1 MTHTI
6 RLDHRN
12 AVADPATARY
22 VLVGMLVTLA
32 GVFGGVAPA
41 KAQITTGVVSGAVGD
56 DQGAVIPGA
65 TVTLISD
72 TRGTRVADVQTSQS
86 GDFVFP
92 NIPGDTYTVQVALE
106 GFKTLRRAGVVV
118 SPGDRV
124 VVPTLT
130 LSVGTLDETVNVR
143 AEAPTIQAASGER
156 AFTVTTESVE
166 SLPIANRNFAG
177 FAALVPGAIAQ
188 TGTAIAGGV
197 TRLGGGGQNNI
208 MMDGVSTMD
217 TGNNGQ
223 LIQMNV
229 DAIDEVKVLAQGYQA
244 EFGRSSGLQI
254 SAVTKSGTNRFRG
267 SVYDIE
273 RNSDWNANSWV
284 NVANGD
290 PKPVSKQRD
299 WGYTLGGPVGRPG
312 GDNRLFFFYSHEYR
326 PREAG
331 GNINR
336 FRVPTALERRGDF
349 SQTRDNNGALFNL
362 IRDYTTGLP
371 CTAADT
377 RGCFSDGGVLGRI
390 PQHRFYPTGMNILN
404 SLWPLPNVE
413 QVPGLGYNYEVQ
425 VPVTK
430 SRLHQPVGRVD
441 YQVSSRLRFTA
452 KYAGQL
458 QGQDVDPGS
467 LPGYN
472 DLLRWNRNRHAPSVT
487 ANYNLSSAMF
497 LEGTYGY
504 SFNEIANLYVSPLSN
519 RANAG
524 LADLPMLFPQA
535 GLVDADY
542 NAARVFGAANSPFFA
557 DGRVMYPP
565 NFSWGNRIANAPPNL
580 GAQLANINP
589 SHDASFSITRIAG
602 RHTLKAGLYWN
613 HAYKAQQLGT
623 AGATPYQGAL
633 SFANET
639 QNPLDSGFGY
649 ANAALGILSSYA
661 QQSVVVEGA
670 YIYNNVDWY
679 LQDNWKVNS
688 NLTLDYGMRFL
699 YMQPTYDTRLQA
711 STFFLDRWQAAQAP
725 VLYTTGC
732 VAARPCAGT
741 SRQAM
746 DPRTGQLLGPTSG
759 VLIGQIVP
767 NSGDPMNG
775 IVRAGNGISKY
786 NYTWP
791 SVVVAPRFGLAYDL
805 TGAQRMVLR
814 GGVGLF
820 HDRPAGDTMYSQV
833 GNPGFSTS
841 RTVRYA
847 LLQQLSSG
855 LEILGPPQLTSVW
868 PYEADVPS
876 STQWNAGIQM
886 ALPWASTVDVSYV
899 GQHGFNQL
907 REIRG
912 QQQVDI
918 NAVDFGA
925 AFRPENQD
933 PTLASSSTP
942 GATAYSTDLL
952 RPYRGLGQ
960 VGFNFPDFHE
970 TYHSIQAALNRRFRD
985 GVAFGLAYT
994 LGLAWEG
1001 NIGLLQRLEHDAA
1014 GSYAIRPDQAE
1025 YEALNMDMGNR
1036 RHLLKANF
1044 LWDLPN
1050 ISAGAAGLRTLGL
1063 LVNDWQL
1070 SGILTAGSGARYD
1083 IGYAYQNGGS
1093 SVNLT
1098 GSPSYPAMVRITGDP
1113 GSGCSDSRYAQ
1124 FNVDAFAGPQT
1135 GSLGL
1140 ESGRNYM
1147 VGCPDRTLDLSIA
1160 RNIRFGGS
1168 RQIQLRADI
1177 FNALNTVIYNSRVTQ
1192 LQLNSPTDQTVRN
1205 SQYLADG
1212 QLDPNR
1218 LTPRNAGFGA
1228 VNGAQ
1233 AMRSVQVQ
1241 IRFAF

>member
-1 MTHTI
+1 MQD
-6 RLDHRN
+6 RFVRSV
-12 AVADPATARY
+12 VA
-22 VLVGMLVTLA
+22 LLCLLA
-32 GVFGGVAPA
+32 GALSAG
-41 KAQITTGVVSGAVGD
+41 AQITTGVVTGGVKD

-65 TVTLISD
+65 TVSLISE
-72 TRGTRVADVQTSQS
+72 TRGTRMADTQTNHN

-92 NIPGDTYTVQVALE
+92 NVAGDTYTVQVTLE
-106 GFKTLRRAGVVV
+106 GFKTLRRAGVLV

-124 VVPTLT
+124 VVPTMT
-130 LSVGTLDETVNVR
+130 LSVGGLDETVNVR
-143 AEAPTIQAASGER
+143 AEAPMIQAASGER

-177 FAALVPGAIAQ
+177 FATLVPGAIAQ

-197 TRLGGGGQNNI
+197 QRLGGGGQNNI

-223 LIQMNV
+223 LISMNV
-229 DAIDEVKVLAQGYQA
+229 DSIAEVKVLTQGYQA

-254 SAVTKSGTNRFRG
+254 SAVTKSGTNRYRG
-267 SVYDIE
+267 SLYDIE

-284 NVANGD
+284 NTQNGD

-299 WGYTLGGPVGRPG
+299 WGYTLGGPIGRPG
-312 GDNRLFFFYSHEYR
+312 GANRLFFFYSHEYR

-336 FRVPTALERRGDF
+336 FRVPTALERQGDF
-349 SQTRDNNGALFNL
+349 SQTRDNNGALFNT

-371 CTAADT
+371 CTASDT
-377 RGCFSDGGVLGRI
+377 RGCFQDGGVLGRI
-390 PQHRFYPTGMNILN
+390 PQDRLYPTGMNILSN
-404 SLWPLPNVE
+404 LWPLPNVQ

-430 SRLHQPVGRVD
+430 SLLHQPVIRAD
-441 YQVSSRLRFTA
+441 YQISSTLRFTA

-458 QGQDVDPGS
+458 QGQDTDPGS
-467 LPGYN
+467 LPGFN

-487 ANYNLSSAMF
+487 VNYNLTPTMF
-497 LEGTYGY
+497 IEGTYGY

-535 GLVDADY
+535 GLVDPAY
-542 NAARVFGAANSPFFA
+542 NAARVFEAASSPFFTN
-557 DGRVMYPP
+557 GRVMYPP

-589 SHDASFSITRIAG
+589 SHDASFSLTKLAG

-623 AGATPYQGAL
+623 AGATPFQGAL
-633 SFANET
+633 SFANDT

-679 LQDNWKVNS
+679 VQDNWKVTNK
-688 NLTLDYGMRFL
+688 LTLDYGMRFL
-699 YMQPTYDTRLQA
+699 YMQPTYDTRMQA
-711 STFFLDRWQAAQAP
+711 STFFLERWQASAAP
-725 VLYTTGC
+725 LLYVTGC
-732 VAARPCAGT
+732 AGARPCSGAN
-741 SRQAM
+741 RQAL

-767 NSGDPMNG
+767 SSGDLLNG
-775 IVRAGNGISKY
+775 IVRAGDGISKY

-791 SVVVAPRFGLAYDL
+791 TVVMAPRFGFAYDV
-805 TGAQRMVLR
+805 TGVQRMVFR
-814 GGVGLF
+814 GGIGLF

-868 PYEADVPS
+868 PYESDVPS
-876 STQWNAGIQM
+876 STQWNAGLQM
-886 ALPWASTVDVSYV
+886 ALPWATTVDVSYV
-899 GQHGFNQL
+899 GQHGFNHL

-912 QQQVDI
+912 QNQVDI

-925 AFRPENQD
+925 AFLPQNQD
-933 PTLASSSTP
+933 PTLAPSSTP

-952 RPYRGLGQ
+952 RPYRALGQ

-970 TYHSIQAALNRRFRD
+970 TYHSIQTSLNRRFRD
-985 GVAFGLAYT
+985 GVAFGVAYT

-1001 NIGLLQRLEHDAA
+1001 NIGLLQRLQHNAD
-1014 GSYAIRPDQAE
+1014 GTYAIRADQAE
-1025 YEALNMDMGNR
+1025 YEALNKDMGNR
-1036 RHLLKANF
+1036 RHLVKANF
-1044 LWDLPN
+1044 LWDLPDVR
-1050 ISAGAAGLRTLGL
+1050 SANGTMKAIGL

-1083 IGYAYQNGGS
+1083 ISYAYQNGGS

-1098 GSPSYPAMVRITGDP
+1098 GSPSYPAMIRIVGDP
-1113 GSGCSDSRYAQ
+1113 GKGCSDNRYAQ
-1124 FNVDAFAGPQT
+1124 FDVQAFAGPQT
-1135 GSLGL
+1135 GSVGL

-1147 VGCPDRTLDLSIA
+1147 AGCPDHTLDLSVA
-1160 RNIRFGGS
+1160 RNIRLGGG
-1168 RQIQLRADI
+1168 RQVQLRLEA
-1177 FNALNTVIYNSRVTQ
+1177 FNALNTVVYNSRVTQ

-1205 SQYLADG
+1205 AQYQANG
-1212 QLDPNR
+1212 QIDPNR

-1233 AMRSVQVQ
+1233 AMRSIQAQ

>member
-1 MTHTI
+1 MAI
-6 RLDHRN
+6 
-12 AVADPATARY
+12 AV
-22 VLVGMLVTLA
+22 LSILA
-32 GVFGGVAPA
+32 GAGSVS
-41 KAQITTGVVSGAVGD
+41 AQITTAVVSGAVKD
-56 DQGAVIPGA
+56 EQGAVIPGA
-65 TVTLISD
+65 AVTLVSD
-72 TRGTRVADVQTSQS
+72 TRGTHVADAQTNAN

-92 NIPGDTYTVQVALE
+92 NIPGDTYTVEVTLE
-106 GFKTLRRAGVVV
+106 GFKKVRRAGLTV

-130 LSVGTLDETVNVR
+130 LSVGGRDETVTVK

-156 AFTVTTESVE
+156 AFTVTTQSVE

-177 FAALVPGAIAQ
+177 FATLVPGAIAQ

-197 TRLGGGGQNNI
+197 SRLGGGGQNNI

-223 LIQMNV
+223 LISMNV
-229 DAIDEVKVLAQGYQA
+229 DSISEVKVLTQGYQA

-254 SAVTKSGTNRFRG
+254 SAVTKSGTNQFRG
-267 SVYDIE
+267 SLYDIE
-273 RNSDWNANSWV
+273 RNSDWNSNSWA
-284 NVANGD
+284 NTQNGD
-290 PKPVSKQRD
+290 PKPVSKERD
-299 WGYTLGGPVGRPG
+299 WGYTLGGPVGKPG
-312 GDNRLFFFYSHEYR
+312 GNNKLFFFYSHEYR

-336 FRVPTALERRGDF
+336 FRVPTALERQGDF
-349 SQTRDNNGALFNL
+349 SQTRDNNGAVFNL

-371 CTAADT
+371 CTASDT
-377 RGCFSDGGVLGRI
+377 RGCFQEGGVVGRI
-390 PQHRFYPTGMNILN
+390 PQNRLYPTGMNILN
-404 SLWPLPNVE
+404 NLWPLPNVQ

-430 SRLHQPVGRVD
+430 TLLNQPVLRAD
-441 YQVSSRLRFTA
+441 YQISSALRFTA

-467 LPGYN
+467 IPGFN
-472 DLLRWNRNRHAPSVT
+472 DLLRWNRNRHAPSITV
-487 ANYNLSSAMF
+487 NYNLTPTMF

-519 RANAG
+519 RAAAG
-524 LADLPMLFPQA
+524 LGDLPMLFPQA
-535 GLVDADY
+535 GLVDPSY
-542 NAARVFGAANSPFFA
+542 NAAKVFGAANSPFYV
-557 DGRVMYPP
+557 DGRVVYPP

-589 SHDASFSITRIAG
+589 SHDASFSVTKLSG

-623 AGATPYQGAL
+623 AGATPFQGAL
-633 SFANET
+633 SFANDGT
-639 QNPLDSGFGY
+639 NPLDSGFGY

-670 YIYNNVDWY
+670 YVYNNVDWY
-679 LQDNWKVNS
+679 AQDNWKVS
-688 NLTLDYGMRFL
+688 NKLTLDYGLRFV
-699 YMQPTYDTRLQA
+699 YMQPTYDTRIQA
-711 STFFLDRWQAAQAP
+711 STFFLDRWESSAAPLLYLPGCAGAAP
-725 VLYTTGC
+725 C
-732 VAARPCAGT
+732 SGT

-746 DPRTGQLLGPTSG
+746 DPRTGQLLGAGSAAA
-759 VLIGQIVP
+759 IGQIVP
-767 NSGDPMNG
+767 GSGTLMNG
-775 IVRAGNGISKY
+775 IVRAGDGISKY

-791 SVVVAPRFGLAYDL
+791 SVLMAPRFGLAYDL
-805 TGAQRMVLR
+805 TGRQRMVLR

-847 LLQQLSSG
+847 QLQQLSSG
-855 LEILGPPQLTSVW
+855 LEVQGPPQLTSVW

-876 STQWNAGIQM
+876 STQWNAGVQM
-886 ALPWASTVDVSYV
+886 TLPWASTVDVSYV
-899 GQHGFNQL
+899 GQHGFHQL

-912 QQQVDI
+912 QDQVDI
-918 NAVDFGA
+918 NAVDLGA
-925 AFRPENQD
+925 AFLPQNQD
-933 PTLASSSTP
+933 RTLAASNTP
-942 GATAYSTDLL
+942 GATAYSTDIL

-960 VGFNFPDFHE
+960 LGFNSPDFHE
-970 TYHSIQAALNRRFRD
+970 TYHSIQATWNRRFRD
-985 GVAFGLAYT
+985 GIAFGANYT
-994 LGLAWEG
+994 LGLAWNG
-1001 NIGLLQRLEHDAA
+1001 NIGLLRRLEHGAD
-1014 GSYAIRPDQAE
+1014 GSYSLRADQAE
-1025 YEALNMDMGNR
+1025 YEELNKDMGNR

-1050 ISAGAAGLRTLGL
+1050 VSSTGGAMQAVGL

-1083 IGYAYQNGGS
+1083 IGYAYQDGTS
-1093 SVNLT
+1093 AVNLT
-1098 GSPSYPAMVRITGDP
+1098 GSPSYPARIRIVGET
-1113 GSGCSDSRYAQ
+1113 GSGCSDNQYAQ
-1124 FNVDAFAGPQT
+1124 FSVNGFAGPQT

-1140 ESGRNYM
+1140 ESGRNYL
-1147 VGCPDRTLDLSIA
+1147 VGCPDHTLDLSVA
-1160 RNIRFGGS
+1160 RNIRLGGS
-1168 RQIQLRADI
+1168 RQIQLRVDV
-1177 FNALNTVIYNSRVTQ
+1177 FNALNTVVYSGRVTQ
-1192 LQLNSPTDQTVRN
+1192 LQLSTPSDPTVRN
-1205 SQYLADG
+1205 AQYLPNGD
-1212 QLDPNR
+1212 LDPTR

-1228 VNGAQ
+1228 VTGAQ

-1241 IRFAF
+1241 IRFGF

>member
-1 MTHTI
+1 MQQSI
-6 RLDHRN
+6 VR
-12 AVADPATARY
+12 TA
-22 VLVGMLVTLA
+22 LALLCALA
-32 GVFGGVAPA
+32 GTLSAG
-41 KAQITTGVVSGAVGD
+41 AQVTTGVVSGAVND

-65 TVTLISD
+65 TVTLLSD
-72 TRGTRVADVQTSQS
+72 TRGTRVADAVTNAT

-106 GFKTLRRAGVVV
+106 GFKTLRRSGVTV

-124 VVPTLT
+124 VVPTLM
-130 LSVGTLDETVNVR
+130 LSVGALSETVTVL

-156 AFTVTTESVE
+156 AFTVTTESVAN
-166 SLPIANRNFAG
+166 LPVANRNFAG

-197 TRLGGGGQNNI
+197 QRLGGGGQNNI

-229 DAIDEVKVLAQGYQA
+229 DSIAEVKVLTQGYQA

-284 NVANGD
+284 NTQNGD

-299 WGYTLGGPVGRPG
+299 WGYSLGGPVGRPG

-326 PREAG
+326 PRVSG

-336 FRVPTALERRGDF
+336 FRMPTLLERQGDF
-349 SQTRDNNGALFNL
+349 SQTRDSNGALFNT
-362 IRDYTTGLP
+362 IRDHATGLP

-377 RGCFSDGGVLGRI
+377 RGCFQDGGVLGRI
-390 PQHRFYPTGMNILN
+390 PQNRLYPTGMNILSN
-404 SLWPLPNVE
+404 LWPLPNVE
-413 QVPGLGYNYEVQ
+413 QVPGVGYNYEVQ
-425 VPVTK
+425 VPISETL
-430 SRLHQPVGRVD
+430 LHQPVIRAD
-441 YQVSSRLRFTA
+441 YQLSSRLRFTA

-458 QGQDVDPGS
+458 QGRATDPGS

-472 DLLRWNRNRHAPSVT
+472 DLLRWNRNRHAPSATV
-487 ANYNLSSAMF
+487 NYNLSPTMF

-524 LADLPMLFPQA
+524 LGDLPTLFPQA
-535 GLVDADY
+535 GFVDPAY
-542 NAARVFGAANSPFFA
+542 NAARVWGAAGSPFFA
-557 DGRVMYPP
+557 DDRVMYPP
-565 NFSWGNRIANAPPNL
+565 NFTWGNRITNAPPNL

-589 SHDASFSITRIAG
+589 SHDASVSLTKLAG
-602 RHTLKAGLYWN
+602 RHTFKAGLYWN

-623 AGATPYQGAL
+623 AGATPFQGAL
-633 SFANET
+633 SFANDT

-649 ANAALGILSSYA
+649 SNAALGILSSYA

-670 YIYNNVDWY
+670 YVYNNIDWY
-679 LQDNWKVNS
+679 AQDNWKVSN
-688 NLTLDYGMRFL
+688 NLTLDYGLRFV
-699 YMQPTYDTRLQA
+699 YMQPTYDTRMQA
-711 STFFLDRWQAAQAP
+711 STFFLDRWQASDAP
-725 VLYTTGC
+725 LLYLPG
-732 VAARPCAGT
+732 CAGA
-741 SRQAM
+741 SPCSGANRQAM
-746 DPRTGQLLGPTSG
+746 DPRTGQLLGPAST
-759 VLIGQIVP
+759 VAIGQIVP
-767 NSGDPMNG
+767 NSGSLLNG
-775 IVRAGNGISKY
+775 IVRAGDGISKY

-791 SVVVAPRFGLAYDL
+791 SVAVAPRFGMAYDL
-805 TGAQRMVLR
+805 TGLQRMVLR
-814 GGVGLF
+814 GGIGLF

-847 LLQQLSSG
+847 SLQQLSSG
-855 LEILGPPQLTSVW
+855 LEIQGPPQLTSVW
-868 PYEADVPS
+868 PYEADIPS
-876 STQWNAGIQM
+876 STQWNAGVQM
-886 ALPWASTVDVSYV
+886 ALPWASTIDVSYV

-907 REIRG
+907 REVRG
-912 QQQVDI
+912 QQQIDI
-918 NAVDFGA
+918 NAVDIGA
-925 AFRPENQD
+925 AFLPQNQD
-933 PTLASSSTP
+933 PTLAPSGTP

-960 VGFNFPDFHE
+960 VGFNLPNHHE
-970 TYHSIQAALNRRFRD
+970 TYHSIQTSLDRRFRD

-1001 NIGLLQRLEHDAA
+1001 NIGLLQRLQH
-1014 GSYAIRPDQAE
+1014 SPDGTYSLRADQRE
-1025 YEALNMDMGNR
+1025 YEELNKDLGNR
-1036 RHLLKANF
+1036 RHLLKAHF
-1044 LWDLPN
+1044 LWDLPDLPSGN
-1050 ISAGAAGLRTLGL
+1050 GMRRVAL
-1063 LVNDWQL
+1063 LLNDWQL
-1070 SGILTAGSGARYD
+1070 SGLLTAGSGARYD
-1083 IGYAYQNGGS
+1083 ISYSYLNGGS

-1098 GSPSYPAMVRITGDP
+1098 GSPSYPAMVRIAGDP
-1113 GSGCSDSRYAQ
+1113 GKGCSSDQYAQ
-1124 FNVDAFAGPQT
+1124 FSVDAFAGPLP

-1147 VGCPDRTLDLSIA
+1147 ASCPSAILDLSVA
-1160 RNIRFGGS
+1160 RNIKFGGN
-1168 RQIQLRADI
+1168 RQLQLRLDA
-1177 FNALNTVIYNSRVTQ
+1177 FNALNTIAYSNRVTQ
-1192 LQLNSPTDQTVRN
+1192 LQLNSPTDQTIRN
-1205 SQYLADG
+1205 AQYLPSG
-1212 QLDPNR
+1212 EINPNR
-1218 LTPRNAGFGA
+1218 LTPRNAAFGA
-1228 VNGAQ
+1228 VTDALP
-1233 AMRSVQVQ
+1233 MRSLQAQ
-1241 IRFAF
+1241 IRFSF

>member
-1 MTHTI
+1 MRD
-6 RLDHRN
+6 RL
-12 AVADPATARY
+12 ATTA
-22 VLVGMLVTLA
+22 LALLCTLTGA
-32 GVFGGVAPA
+32 LTAS
-41 KAQITTGVVSGAVGD
+41 AQITTGAVTGAVRD

-65 TVTLISD
+65 AVTLISD
-72 TRGTRVADVQTSQS
+72 TRGTRIADAQTNEN

-92 NIPGDTYTVQVALE
+92 NVPGDTYTVQITLE
-106 GFKTLRRAGVVV
+106 GFKTLRRAGVLV

-124 VVPTLT
+124 VVPTMTLT
-130 LSVGTLDETVNVR
+130 VGGLDETVNVR

-166 SLPIANRNFAG
+166 NLPIANRNFAG
-177 FAALVPGAIAQ
+177 FATLVPGAVALS
-188 TGTAIAGGV
+188 GTAIAGSV
-197 TRLGGGGQNNI
+197 FRLGGGGQNNI

-229 DAIDEVKVLAQGYQA
+229 DSIAEVKVLTQGYQA

-254 SAVTKSGTNRFRG
+254 SAVTKSGTNQFRG
-267 SVYDIE
+267 SLYDIE
-273 RNSDWNANSWV
+273 RNSDWNSNTWV
-284 NVANGD
+284 NSQNGD
-290 PKPVSKQRD
+290 PKAVSKERD
-299 WGYTLGGPVGRPG
+299 WGYSLGGPIGKAG
-312 GDNRLFFFYSHEYR
+312 GANRLFFFYSHEYR
-326 PREAG
+326 PRKIG
-331 GNINR
+331 GAINR
-336 FRVPTALERRGDF
+336 FRVPTLLERQGNF
-349 SQTRDNNGALFNL
+349 SETRDNNGALFNL

-371 CTAADT
+371 CTTADM
-377 RGCFSDGGVLGRI
+377 RGCFRDGGTLGKI
-390 PQHRFYPTGMNILN
+390 PQDRLYPTGMNILRN
-404 SLWPLPNVE
+404 LWPAPNV
-413 QVPGLGYNYEVQ
+413 QQLPGLGYNFEVQ
-425 VPVTK
+425 VPVTN
-430 SRLHQPVGRVD
+430 SLLHQPVIRGD
-441 YQVSSRLRFTA
+441 YQLSSTLRFTA

-467 LPGYN
+467 LPGFN

-487 ANYNLSSAMF
+487 VNYNVSPTTF

-535 GLVDADY
+535 GLVAAGY
-542 NAARVFGAANSPFFA
+542 NAERVFSAAGSPFFV
-557 DGRVMYPP
+557 DNRVLYPP
-565 NFSWGNRIANAPPNL
+565 NFSWGNRIATANTPPNL

-589 SHDASFSITRIAG
+589 SHDGSFSITKLVG
-602 RHTLKAGLYWN
+602 RHTFKAGLYWN

-623 AGATPYQGAL
+623 AGATPFQGAL
-633 SFANET
+633 NFGNDT
-639 QNPLDSGFGY
+639 QNPLDTGFGY

-661 QQSVVVEGA
+661 QQSVVVEGG

-679 LQDNWKVNS
+679 AQDNWKVTNK
-688 NLTLDYGMRFL
+688 LTLDYGLRFL
-699 YMQPTYDTRLQA
+699 YMQPTYDTRIQA
-711 STFFLDRWQAAQAP
+711 STFFLDRWQSSQAP
-725 VLYTTGC
+725 SLYVTGC
-732 VAARPCAGT
+732 TGASPCSGT
-741 SRQAM
+741 SRQAR

-767 NSGDPMNG
+767 NSGNLMNG
-775 IVRAGNGISKY
+775 IVRAGDGISKY

-791 SVVVAPRFGLAYDL
+791 SVLLAPRFGFAYDVS
-805 TGAQRMVLR
+805 GVQRMVVR
-814 GGVGLF
+814 GGIGLF

-868 PYEADVPS
+868 PYEADVPA
-876 STQWNAGIQM
+876 STQWNAGVQM
-886 ALPWASTVDVSYV
+886 ALPWASTIDVSYV
-899 GQHGFNQL
+899 GQRGFNQL

-912 QQQVDI
+912 QTQVDI

-925 AFRPENQD
+925 AFAPQNQD
-933 PTLASSSTP
+933 PTLPPSDNGSS
-942 GATAYSTDLL
+942 AYSTDLL

-970 TYHSIQAALNRRFRD
+970 TYHSIQTSVNRRFRD
-985 GVAFGLAYT
+985 GFAFGLAYT
-994 LGLAWEG
+994 LGLSWEG
-1001 NIGLLQRLEHDAA
+1001 NIGLTQRLDHFPD
-1014 GSYAIRPDQAE
+1014 GSYAIRADQEE
-1025 YEALNMDMGNR
+1025 YEELNKDMGNR

-1044 LWDLPN
+1044 LWNLPN
-1050 ISAGAAGLRTLGL
+1050 LGASNQAMKAVGL

-1083 IGYAYQNGGS
+1083 VTYSYQNGGS

-1098 GSPSYPAMVRITGDP
+1098 GSPSYPAMIRIVGDTGK
-1113 GSGCSDSRYAQ
+1113 GCSDNQYAQ
-1124 FNVDAFAGPQT
+1124 FNVQAFAGPQT

-1147 VGCPDRTLDLSIA
+1147 AGCPDHTLDLSIA
-1160 RNIRFGGS
+1160 RNIRLGGS
-1168 RQIQLRADI
+1168 RNVQLRVDV
-1177 FNALNTVIYNSRVTQ
+1177 FNALNTVVYNARVTQ

-1205 SQYLADG
+1205 AQHLPDG
-1212 QLDPNR
+1212 SIDPNR

-1228 VNGAQ
+1228 VTGAQ
-1233 AMRSVQVQ
+1233 AMRSVQAQ

>member
-1 MTHTI
+1 
-6 RLDHRN
+6 
-12 AVADPATARY
+12 
-22 VLVGMLVTLA
+22 
-32 GVFGGVAPA
+32 
-41 KAQITTGVVSGAVGD
+41 
-56 DQGAVIPGA
+56 
-65 TVTLISD
+65 
-72 TRGTRVADVQTSQS
+72 
-86 GDFVFP
+86 
-92 NIPGDTYTVQVALE
+92 
-106 GFKTLRRAGVVV
+106 
-118 SPGDRV
+118 
-124 VVPTLT
+124 
-130 LSVGTLDETVNVR
+130 
-143 AEAPTIQAASGER
+143 
-156 AFTVTTESVE
+156 VTTESVAN
-166 SLPIANRNFAG
+166 LPIANRNFAG
-177 FAALVPGAIAQ
+177 FAALIPGAIAQ

-223 LIQMNV
+223 LISMNV
-229 DAIDEVKVLAQGYQA
+229 DSIAEVKVLTQGYQA

-254 SAVTKSGTNRFRG
+254 SAVTKSGTNQFRG

-284 NVANGD
+284 NTRNGD

-299 WGYTLGGPVGRPG
+299 WGYTLGGPVGKPG
-312 GDNRLFFFYSHEYR
+312 GANRLFFFYSHEYR
-326 PREAG
+326 PRETG

-336 FRVPTALERRGDF
+336 FRVPTELERQGDF
-349 SQTRDNNGALFNL
+349 SQTRDNNGALFNT
-362 IRDYTTGLP
+362 IRDSTTGLP
-371 CTAADT
+371 CAASDT
-377 RGCFSDGGVLGRI
+377 RGCFQDGGVLGRI
-390 PQHRFYPTGMNILN
+390 PQSRLYPTGMNIL
-404 SLWPLPNVE
+404 SRLWPAPNVQ
-413 QVPGLGYNYEVQ
+413 QVPGLGYNYEVR
-425 VPVTK
+425 VPVTN
-430 SRLHQPVGRVD
+430 SLLHQPVVRAD
-441 YQVSSRLRFTA
+441 YQISAALRFTA
-452 KYAGQL
+452 KYAAQL

-467 LPGYN
+467 LPGFN

-487 ANYNLSSAMF
+487 VNYNLSPTMF

-535 GLVDADY
+535 GLVDPAY
-542 NAARVFGAANSPFFA
+542 NAARVFTAAGSPFFA
-557 DGRVMYPP
+557 DSRVMYPP

-589 SHDASFSITRIAG
+589 SHDASFSLTKVAG

-623 AGATPYQGAL
+623 AGATPFQGAL
-633 SFANET
+633 SFANDT

-679 LQDNWKVNS
+679 LQDNWKVN
-688 NLTLDYGMRFL
+688 NRLTLDYGMRFL
-699 YMQPTYDTRLQA
+699 YMQPTYDTRIQA
-711 STFFLDRWQAAQAP
+711 STFFLDRWSGADAP
-725 VLYTTGC
+725 FLYVPG
-732 VAARPCAGT
+732 CAGA
-741 SRQAM
+741 SPCSGANRQAM
-746 DPRTGQLLGPTSG
+746 DPRTGQLLGPASS
-759 VLIGQIVP
+759 VAIGQIVP
-767 NSGDPMNG
+767 NSGDPLNG
-775 IVRAGNGISKY
+775 IVRAGDGISKY

-791 SVVVAPRFGLAYDL
+791 GVVMAPRFGVAYDIS
-805 TGAQRMVLR
+805 GVQRMVVR
-814 GGVGLF
+814 GGIGLF

-847 LLQQLSSG
+847 SLQQLSSG

-868 PYEADVPS
+868 PYEGDIPS
-876 STQWNAGIQM
+876 STQWNAGLQLM
-886 ALPWASTVDVSYV
+886 LPWASTVDVSYV
-899 GQHGFNQL
+899 GQRGFNHL

-925 AFRPENQD
+925 AFLPANQD
-933 PTLASSSTP
+933 PTLAPSSTP
-942 GATAYSTDLL
+942 GATAYSTDIL

-960 VGFNFPDFHE
+960 VGFNFPDFQE
-970 TYHSIQAALNRRFRD
+970 TYHSIQTSLIRRFRD

-994 LGLAWEG
+994 LGLSWEG
-1001 NIGLLQRLEHDAA
+1001 NIGLLQRLQHNPDGTFAL
-1014 GSYAIRPDQAE
+1014 RPDQAE
-1025 YEALNMDMGNR
+1025 YEELNKNMGNR

-1044 LWDLPN
+1044 LWDLPDLSSTN
-1050 ISAGAAGLRTLGL
+1050 SGMRAIA
-1063 LVNDWQL
+1063 LVLNDWQL

-1083 IGYAYQNGGS
+1083 ISYSYLNGGS

-1098 GSPSYPAMVRITGDP
+1098 GSPSYPAMIRIVGDP
-1113 GSGCSDSRYAQ
+1113 GKGCSDNQYGQ
-1124 FNVDAFAGPQT
+1124 FNVQAFAGPQA

-1147 VGCPDRTLDLSIA
+1147 VGCPDHTLDLSIA
-1160 RNIRFGGS
+1160 RNIRVGAS
-1168 RQIQLRADI
+1168 RQVQLRVEV
-1177 FNALNTVIYNSRVTQ
+1177 FNALNTVVYNGRVTQ
-1192 LQLNSPTDQTVRN
+1192 LEMNSPADQTVRN
-1205 SQYLADG
+1205 AQYLPDG
-1212 QLDPNR
+1212 QVNPNR

-1228 VNGAQ
+1228 VTGAQ
-1233 AMRSVQVQ
+1233 AMRSVQAQ
-1241 IRFAF
+1241 IRFSF

>member
-1 MTHTI
+1 MRY
-6 RLDHRN
+6 RLASQAIALLCILSGAISAN
-12 AVADPATARY
+12 
-22 VLVGMLVTLA
+22 
-32 GVFGGVAPA
+32 
-41 KAQITTGVVSGAVGD
+41 AQITTGVVTGALKD
-56 DQGAVIPGA
+56 EQGAVVPGA
-65 TVTLISD
+65 TVTLVSD
-72 TRGTRVADVQTSQS
+72 TRGTRVADSRTNEN
-86 GDFVFP
+86 GNFVFP
-92 NIPGDTYTVQVALE
+92 NVPGDTYTIEVTLE
-106 GFKTLRRAGVVV
+106 GFKTMRRAGVLV

-124 VVPTLT
+124 VVPTMTLT
-130 LSVGTLDETVNVR
+130 VGGLGETVNVK
-143 AEAPTIQAASGER
+143 AEAPMIQAASGER

-166 SLPIANRNFAG
+166 NLPIANRNFAG
-177 FAALVPGAIAQ
+177 FATLVPGAIAQ
-188 TGTAIAGGV
+188 SGTAIAGGV
-197 TRLGGGGQNNI
+197 FRLGGGGQNNI

-223 LIQMNV
+223 LISMNV
-229 DAIDEVKVLAQGYQA
+229 DSIAEVKVLTQGYQA

-254 SAVTKSGTNRFRG
+254 SAVTKSGTNHFRG
-267 SVYDIE
+267 SLYDIE
-273 RNSDWNANSWV
+273 RNSDWNSNSWA
-284 NVANGD
+284 NTRNGD

-299 WGYTLGGPVGRPG
+299 WGYSLGGPIGKPG
-312 GDNRLFFFYSHEYR
+312 GANRLFFFYSHEYR

-331 GNINR
+331 GDINR
-336 FRVPTALERRGDF
+336 FRVPTALERQGDF
-349 SQTRDNNGALFNL
+349 SQTRDNNGALFNT

-377 RGCFSDGGVLGRI
+377 RGCFQDGGVLGRI
-390 PQHRFYPTGMNILN
+390 PQSRLYPTGMNIL
-404 SLWPLPNVE
+404 SKLWPTPNVE

-430 SRLHQPVGRVD
+430 SLLHQPVIRAD
-441 YQVSSRLRFTA
+441 YQLSSSLRFTA

-467 LPGYN
+467 LPGFN

-487 ANYNLSSAMF
+487 VNYNLSSSMF
-497 LEGTYGY
+497 IEGTYGY

-535 GLVDADY
+535 GLVDPSY
-542 NAARVFGAANSPFFA
+542 NAARVFSAASSPFFT
-557 DGRVMYPP
+557 DSRVMYPP
-565 NFSWGNRIANAPPNL
+565 NFSWGNRIASAPPNL

-589 SHDASFSITRIAG
+589 SHDASFSLTKLAG
-602 RHTLKAGLYWN
+602 RHTLKAGAYWN

-623 AGATPYQGAL
+623 AGATPFQGAL
-633 SFANET
+633 SFANDT

-661 QQSVVVEGA
+661 QQSVVVEGG

-679 LQDNWKVNS
+679 VQDNWKVNS
-688 NLTLDYGMRFL
+688 RLTLDYGLRFV
-699 YMQPTYDTRLQA
+699 YMQPTYDTRVQA
-711 STFFLDRWQAAQAP
+711 STFFLDRWRAAQAP
-725 VLYTTGC
+725 MLYVTGC
-732 VAARPCAGT
+732 AGARPCSGT

-746 DPRTGQLLGPTSG
+746 DPRTGELLGPTSG

-767 NSGDPMNG
+767 NSGNLMNG
-775 IVRAGNGISKY
+775 IVRAGDGISRY

-791 SVVVAPRFGLAYDL
+791 AVVAAPRFGVAYDL
-805 TGAQRMVLR
+805 SGVQRMVVR
-814 GGVGLF
+814 GGIGLF

-847 LLQQLSSG
+847 LLQQLASG

-868 PYEADVPS
+868 PYEADIPS

-886 ALPWASTVDVSYV
+886 TLPWASTIDVSYV

-912 QQQVDI
+912 QTQVDI
-918 NAVDFGA
+918 NAVDFAA
-925 AFRPENQD
+925 AFLPQNQD
-933 PTLASSSTP
+933 PTLASSTTP

-970 TYHSIQAALNRRFRD
+970 TYHSLQTSLNRRFRD
-985 GVAFGLAYT
+985 GIAFGLAYT

-1001 NIGLLQRLEHDAA
+1001 NIGLVQRLQHSAD
-1014 GSYAIRPDQAE
+1014 GSYAIRADQGE
-1025 YEALNMDMGNR
+1025 YEGLNKDMGNR

-1044 LWDLPN
+1044 LWDLPDVRG
-1050 ISAGAAGLRTLGL
+1050 SSQTMKALGL
-1063 LVNDWQL
+1063 LINDWQL

-1083 IGYAYQNGGS
+1083 ISYSYQNGGS

-1098 GSPSYPAMVRITGDP
+1098 GSPSYPAMIRITGDP
-1113 GSGCSDSRYAQ
+1113 GKGCAGDQYRQ
-1124 FNVDAFAGPQT
+1124 FNVAAFAGPQT

-1147 VGCPDRTLDLSIA
+1147 VGCPDHTLDLSIA
-1160 RNIRFGGS
+1160 RNITLGGS
-1168 RQIQLRADI
+1168 RQVQLRVDAY
-1177 FNALNTVIYNSRVTQ
+1177 NALNTVVYSGRITQ

-1205 SQYLADG
+1205 AQYLADG
-1212 QLDPNR
+1212 QVDPNR

-1228 VNGAQ
+1228 VTGAQ
-1233 AMRSVQVQ
+1233 AMRSIQAQ
-1241 IRFAF
+1241 IRFSF

>member
-1 MTHTI
+1 MQQ
-6 RLDHRN
+6 
-12 AVADPATARY
+12 
-22 VLVGMLVTLA
+22 MLWRIVVVIFCALMGTLSA
-32 GVFGGVAPA
+32 S
-41 KAQITTGVVSGAVGD
+41 AQITTGVVSGALRD
-56 DQGAVIPGA
+56 EQGAVIPGA
-65 TVTLISD
+65 MVTLISD
-72 TRGTRVADVQTSQS
+72 TRGTRVADAQTNQN

-92 NIPGDTYTVQVALE
+92 NVPGDTYTVQVALE
-106 GFKTLRRAGVVV
+106 GFKTLRRAGVLV

-124 VVPTLT
+124 VVPTMT
-130 LSVGTLDETVNVR
+130 LSVGGVGETVNVR
-143 AEAPTIQAASGER
+143 AEATTIQAASGER

-166 SLPIANRNFAG
+166 SLPLANRNFAG
-177 FAALVPGAIAQ
+177 FATLVPGAIAQ

-197 TRLGGGGQNNI
+197 MRLGGGGQNNI

-223 LIQMNV
+223 LISMNV
-229 DAIDEVKVLAQGYQA
+229 DSIAEVKVLTQGYQA

-254 SAVTKSGTNRFRG
+254 SAVTKSGTNQYRG
-267 SVYDIE
+267 SLYDIE
-273 RNSDWNANSWV
+273 RNSDWNSNSWV
-284 NVANGD
+284 NIQNGD

-299 WGYTLGGPVGRPG
+299 WGYTIGGPVGKPG
-312 GDNRLFFFYSHEYR
+312 GANRLFFFYSHEYR

-331 GNINR
+331 GDINR
-336 FRVPTALERRGDF
+336 FRVPTALERQGDF
-349 SQTRDNNGALFNL
+349 SQTRDNNGALFNT

-371 CTAADT
+371 CTPSDT
-377 RGCFSDGGVLGRI
+377 RGCFQDGGVLGRI
-390 PQHRFYPTGMNILN
+390 PQSRLYPTGMNIL
-404 SLWPLPNVE
+404 SKLWPVPNVE
-413 QVPGLGYNYEVQ
+413 QIPGRSYNYEVQ
-425 VPVTK
+425 VPVTN
-430 SRLHQPVGRVD
+430 SLLHQPVLRAD
-441 YQVSSRLRFTA
+441 YQVSSTLRFTA

-458 QGQDVDPGS
+458 QGQDTDPGS
-467 LPGYN
+467 LPGFN

-487 ANYNLSSAMF
+487 VNYNLSPTMF

-535 GLVDADY
+535 GLVDPAY
-542 NAARVFGAANSPFFA
+542 NAARVFSSAESPFFI
-557 DGRVMYPP
+557 DSRVMYPP

-589 SHDASFSITRIAG
+589 SHDASFSLTKLAG

-623 AGATPYQGAL
+623 AGATPFQGAL
-633 SFANET
+633 SFANDT

-649 ANAALGILSSYA
+649 ANAALGVLSSYA

-670 YIYNNVDWY
+670 YVYNNVDWY
-679 LQDNWKVNS
+679 AQDNWKVSN
-688 NLTLDYGMRFL
+688 NLTLDYGLRFV
-699 YMQPTYDTRLQA
+699 YMQPTYDTRIQA
-711 STFFLDRWQAAQAP
+711 STFFLDRWQTSQAP
-725 VLYTTGC
+725 LLYVTGC
-732 VAARPCAGT
+732 AGASPCSGT
-741 SRQAM
+741 NRQAM
-746 DPRTGQLLGPTSG
+746 DPRTRQLLGPTSG

-767 NSGDPMNG
+767 SSGNLMNG
-775 IVRAGNGISKY
+775 IVRAGDGISKY

-791 SVVVAPRFGLAYDL
+791 TVVMAPRFGFAYDVS
-805 TGAQRMVLR
+805 GVQRMVVR
-814 GGVGLF
+814 GGIGLF

-868 PYEADVPS
+868 PYEAEVPS

-886 ALPWASTVDVSYV
+886 ALPWTSTIDVSYV

-912 QQQVDI
+912 QNQVDI
-918 NAVDFGA
+918 NAVDLGA
-925 AFRPENQD
+925 AFLPQNQD
-933 PTLASSSTP
+933 PTLAASGTP

-970 TYHSIQAALNRRFRD
+970 TYHSIQASWNRRFRD
-985 GVAFGLAYT
+985 GVAFGLNYT

-1001 NIGLLQRLEHDAA
+1001 NIGLVQRLDHNGDGTYLVRA
-1014 GSYAIRPDQAE
+1014 DQAE
-1025 YEALNMDMGNR
+1025 YEDVNKDMGNR

-1044 LWDLPN
+1044 VWALPN
-1050 ISAGAAGLRTLGL
+1050 LHSANQAMKAVGV

-1070 SGILTAGSGARYD
+1070 SGIFSAGSGARYD
-1083 IGYAYQNGGS
+1083 ISYSYQNGGS

-1098 GSPSYPAMVRITGDP
+1098 GSPSYPAMIRIVGDP
-1113 GSGCSDSRYAQ
+1113 GKGCSDNQYGQ
-1124 FNVDAFAGPQT
+1124 FNVLAFAGPQT

-1147 VGCPDRTLDLSIA
+1147 VGCPDHTLDLAIA
-1160 RNIRFGGS
+1160 RNIRLGGP
-1168 RQIQLRADI
+1168 RQVQLRLDV
-1177 FNALNTVIYNSRVTQ
+1177 FNALNTIVYNGRVTQ
-1192 LQLNSPTDQTVRN
+1192 VQLNSPTDQTVRN
-1205 SQYLADG
+1205 AQYLADG
-1212 QLDPNR
+1212 QVDPNL

-1233 AMRSVQVQ
+1233 AMRTIQAQ
-1241 IRFAF
+1241 IRFSF

>member
-1 MTHTI
+1 MQH
-6 RLDHRN
+6 RLVR
-12 AVADPATARY
+12 T
-22 VLVGMLVTLA
+22 A
-32 GVFGGVAPA
+32 GVLCILCILTGALSAG
-41 KAQITTGVVSGAVGD
+41 AQITTGVVTGAVKD

-65 TVTLISD
+65 VVTLISD
-72 TRGTRVADVQTSQS
+72 TRGTRVADTQTNEN

-92 NIPGDTYTVQVALE
+92 NVPGDTYTVQVALE
-106 GFKTLRRAGVVV
+106 GFKTFRRSGVLV
-118 SPGDRV
+118 SPGDRI
-124 VVPTLT
+124 VVPTMT
-130 LSVGTLDETVNVR
+130 LSVGGLDETVSVR

-156 AFTVTTESVE
+156 AFTVTTESVAN
-166 SLPIANRNFAG
+166 LPIANRNFAG
-177 FAALVPGAIAQ
+177 FAALIPGAIAQ

-223 LIQMNV
+223 LISMNV
-229 DAIDEVKVLAQGYQA
+229 DSIAEVKVLTQGYQA

-254 SAVTKSGTNRFRG
+254 SAVTKSGTNQFRG

-284 NVANGD
+284 NTRNGD

-299 WGYTLGGPVGRPG
+299 WGYTLGGPVGKPG
-312 GDNRLFFFYSHEYR
+312 GANRLFFFYSHEYR
-326 PREAG
+326 PRETG

-336 FRVPTALERRGDF
+336 FRVPTELERQGDF
-349 SQTRDNNGALFNL
+349 SQTRDNNGALFNT
-362 IRDYTTGLP
+362 IRDSTTGLP
-371 CTAADT
+371 CAASDT
-377 RGCFSDGGVLGRI
+377 RGCFQDGGVLGRI
-390 PQHRFYPTGMNILN
+390 PQSRLYPTGMNIL
-404 SLWPLPNVE
+404 SRLWPAPNVQ
-413 QVPGLGYNYEVQ
+413 QVPGLGYNYEVR
-425 VPVTK
+425 VPVTN
-430 SRLHQPVGRVD
+430 SLLHQPVVRAD
-441 YQVSSRLRFTA
+441 YQISAALRFTA
-452 KYAGQL
+452 KYAAQL

-467 LPGYN
+467 LPGFN

-487 ANYNLSSAMF
+487 VNYNLSPTMF

-535 GLVDADY
+535 GLVDPAY
-542 NAARVFGAANSPFFA
+542 NAARVFTAAGSPFFA
-557 DGRVMYPP
+557 DSRVMYPP

-589 SHDASFSITRIAG
+589 SHDASFSLTKVAG

-623 AGATPYQGAL
+623 AGATPFQGAL
-633 SFANET
+633 SFANDT

-679 LQDNWKVNS
+679 LQDNWKVN
-688 NLTLDYGMRFL
+688 NRLTLDYGMRFL
-699 YMQPTYDTRLQA
+699 YMQPTYDTRIQA
-711 STFFLDRWQAAQAP
+711 STFFLDRWSGADAP
-725 VLYTTGC
+725 FLYVPG
-732 VAARPCAGT
+732 CAGA
-741 SRQAM
+741 SPCSGANRQAM
-746 DPRTGQLLGPTSG
+746 DPRTGQLLGPASS
-759 VLIGQIVP
+759 VAIGQIVP
-767 NSGDPMNG
+767 NSGDPLNG
-775 IVRAGNGISKY
+775 IVRAGDGISKY

-791 SVVVAPRFGLAYDL
+791 GVVMAPRFGVAYDIS
-805 TGAQRMVLR
+805 GVQRMVVR
-814 GGVGLF
+814 GGIGLF

-847 LLQQLSSG
+847 SLQQLSSG

-868 PYEADVPS
+868 PYEGDIPS
-876 STQWNAGIQM
+876 STQWNAGLQLM
-886 ALPWASTVDVSYV
+886 LPWASTVDVSYV
-899 GQHGFNQL
+899 GQRGFNHL

-925 AFRPENQD
+925 AFLPANQD
-933 PTLASSSTP
+933 PTLAPSSTP
-942 GATAYSTDLL
+942 GATAYSTDIL

-960 VGFNFPDFHE
+960 VGFNFPDFQE
-970 TYHSIQAALNRRFRD
+970 TYHSIQTSLIRRFRD

-994 LGLAWEG
+994 LGLSWEG
-1001 NIGLLQRLEHDAA
+1001 NIGLLQRLQHNPDGTFAL
-1014 GSYAIRPDQAE
+1014 RPDQAE
-1025 YEALNMDMGNR
+1025 YEELNKNMGNR

-1044 LWDLPN
+1044 LWDLPDLSSTN
-1050 ISAGAAGLRTLGL
+1050 SGMRAIA
-1063 LVNDWQL
+1063 LVLNDWQL

-1083 IGYAYQNGGS
+1083 ISYSYLNGGS

-1098 GSPSYPAMVRITGDP
+1098 GSPSYPAMIRIVGDP
-1113 GSGCSDSRYAQ
+1113 GKGCSDNQYGQ
-1124 FNVDAFAGPQT
+1124 FNVQAFAGPQA

-1147 VGCPDRTLDLSIA
+1147 VGCPDHTLDLSIA
-1160 RNIRFGGS
+1160 RNIRVGAS
-1168 RQIQLRADI
+1168 RQVQLRVEV
-1177 FNALNTVIYNSRVTQ
+1177 FNALNTVVYNGRVTQ
-1192 LQLNSPTDQTVRN
+1192 LEMNSPADQTVRN
-1205 SQYLADG
+1205 AQYLPDG
-1212 QLDPNR
+1212 QVNPNR

-1228 VNGAQ
+1228 VTGAQ
-1233 AMRSVQVQ
+1233 AMRSVQAQ
-1241 IRFAF
+1241 IRFSF

>member
-1 MTHTI
+1 MQC
-6 RLDHRN
+6 RFAR
-12 AVADPATARY
+12 TAIA
-22 VLVGMLVTLA
+22 LLCILA
-32 GVFGGVAPA
+32 GASVS
-41 KAQITTGVVSGAVGD
+41 AQITTGVVSGAVKD
-56 DQGAVIPGA
+56 EQGAVIPGA
-65 TVTLISD
+65 AVTLVSD
-72 TRGTRVADVQTSQS
+72 TRGTHVANAQTNAN

-92 NIPGDTYTVQVALE
+92 NIPGDTYTVEVALE
-106 GFKTLRRAGVVV
+106 GFKKVRRAGLTV

-130 LSVGTLDETVNVR
+130 LSVGGRDETVTVK

-156 AFTVTTESVE
+156 AFTVTTQSVE

-177 FAALVPGAIAQ
+177 FATLVPGAIAQ

-197 TRLGGGGQNNI
+197 SRLGGGGQNNI

-223 LIQMNV
+223 LISMNV
-229 DAIDEVKVLAQGYQA
+229 DSISEVKVLTQGYQA

-254 SAVTKSGTNRFRG
+254 SAVTKSGSNQFRG
-267 SVYDIE
+267 SLYDIE
-273 RNSDWNANSWV
+273 RNSDWNSNSWV
-284 NVANGD
+284 NTRNGD
-290 PKPVSKQRD
+290 PKPISKERD
-299 WGYTLGGPVGRPG
+299 WGYTLGGPVGKSG
-312 GDNRLFFFYSHEYR
+312 GHNKLFFFYSHEYR

-336 FRVPTALERRGDF
+336 FRVPTALERQGDF
-349 SQTRDNNGALFNL
+349 SQTRDNNGAVFNL

-371 CTAADT
+371 CTASDT
-377 RGCFSDGGVLGRI
+377 RGCFQEGGALGRI
-390 PQHRFYPTGMNILN
+390 PQSRLYPTGMNVLN
-404 SLWPLPNVE
+404 NLWPLPNVQ

-430 SRLHQPVGRVD
+430 TLLNQPVLRAD
-441 YQVSSRLRFTA
+441 YQISSALRFTA

-467 LPGYN
+467 LPGFN
-472 DLLRWNRNRHAPSVT
+472 DLLRWNRNRHAPSITV
-487 ANYNLSSAMF
+487 NYNLTPTMF

-519 RANAG
+519 RAAAG
-524 LADLPMLFPQA
+524 LGELPMLFPQA
-535 GLVDADY
+535 GLVDPSY
-542 NAARVFGAANSPFFA
+542 NAARVFGAADSPFYV
-557 DGRVMYPP
+557 DGRVVYPP

-589 SHDASFSITRIAG
+589 SHDASFSVTKVSG

-623 AGATPYQGAL
+623 AGATPFQGAL
-633 SFANET
+633 SFANDST
-639 QNPLDSGFGY
+639 NPLDSGFGY

-670 YIYNNVDWY
+670 YVYNNIDWY
-679 LQDNWKVNS
+679 AQDNWKVSN
-688 NLTLDYGMRFL
+688 NLTLDYGLRFVH
-699 YMQPTYDTRLQA
+699 MQPTYDTRIQA
-711 STFFLDRWQAAQAP
+711 STFFPDSWQASTAP
-725 VLYTTGC
+725 LLYLPGC
-732 VAARPCAGT
+732 AGAAPCSGT

-746 DPRTGQLLGPTSG
+746 DPRTGQLLGAGSAAA
-759 VLIGQIVP
+759 IGQIVP
-767 NSGDPMNG
+767 GSGTLLNG
-775 IVRAGNGISKY
+775 IVRAGDGISKY

-791 SVVVAPRFGLAYDL
+791 SVLMAPRFGLAYDL
-805 TGAQRMVLR
+805 TGQQRMVLR

-847 LLQQLSSG
+847 QLQQLSSG
-855 LEILGPPQLTSVW
+855 LEVQGPPQLTSVW

-876 STQWNAGIQM
+876 STQWNAGVQM
-886 ALPWASTVDVSYV
+886 TLPWASTVDVSYV

-912 QQQVDI
+912 QDQVDI
-918 NAVDFGA
+918 NAVDLGA
-925 AFRPENQD
+925 AFLPQNQD
-933 PTLASSSTP
+933 RTLAPSNTP
-942 GATAYSTDLL
+942 GATAYSTDIL

-960 VGFNFPDFHE
+960 LGFNSPDFHE
-970 TYHSIQAALNRRFRD
+970 TYHSIQAVWNRRFRD
-985 GVAFGLAYT
+985 GVAFGVNYT
-994 LGLAWEG
+994 LGLAWSG
-1001 NIGLLQRLEHDAA
+1001 NIGLLQRLQHQAD
-1014 GSYAIRPDQAE
+1014 GTYSLRSDQAE
-1025 YEALNMDMGNR
+1025 YEEMNKDMGNR

-1050 ISAGAAGLRTLGL
+1050 VSSTGGAMRALGL

-1070 SGILTAGSGARYD
+1070 SGIVTAGSGARYD
-1083 IGYAYQNGGS
+1083 ISYAYQDGTSN
-1093 SVNLT
+1093 VNLT
-1098 GSPSYPAMVRITGDP
+1098 GSPSYPARIQIVGDT
-1113 GSGCSDSRYAQ
+1113 GSGCSDNQYAQ
-1124 FNVDAFAGPQT
+1124 FSVNGFAGPRT

-1140 ESGRNYM
+1140 ESGRNYL
-1147 VGCPDRTLDLSIA
+1147 VGCPDHTLDLSVA
-1160 RNIRFGGS
+1160 RNIRLGGS
-1168 RQIQLRADI
+1168 RQIQFRVDV
-1177 FNALNTVIYNSRVTQ
+1177 FNALDTVVYNGRVTQ
-1192 LQLNSPTDQTVRN
+1192 LQLSTPSDPTVRN
-1205 SQYLADG
+1205 AQYLPNGDI
-1212 QLDPNR
+1212 DPTR

-1228 VNGAQ
+1228 VTGAQ
-1233 AMRSVQVQ
+1233 AMRSVQAQ

>member
-1 MTHTI
+1 MLVGVLCTVMG
-6 RLDHRN
+6 
-12 AVADPATARY
+12 AVAAD
-22 VLVGMLVTLA
+22 
-32 GVFGGVAPA
+32 
-41 KAQITTGVVSGAVGD
+41 AQITTGAVNGAVKD
-56 DQGAVIPGA
+56 DQGAVVPGA
-65 TVTLISD
+65 AVTLVSD
-72 TRGTRVADVQTSQS
+72 TRGTQVADAHTNEN
-86 GDFVFP
+86 GDFVFA
-92 NIPGDTYTVQVALE
+92 NVPGDTYTVQVILQ
-106 GFKTLRRAGVVV
+106 GFKTTRRSGVVV

-130 LSVGTLDETVNVR
+130 ISVGGLDEVVEVR
-143 AEAPTIQAASGER
+143 AETPTIQAASGER

-166 SLPIANRNFAG
+166 NLPIANRNFAG
-177 FAALVPGAIAQ
+177 FAALLPGAVAQ
-188 TGTAIAGGV
+188 SGTAIAGGV

-223 LIQMNV
+223 LISMNV
-229 DAIDEVKVLAQGYQA
+229 DSIAEVKVLTQGYQA

-273 RNSDWNANSWV
+273 RNSDWNSNSWA
-284 NVANGD
+284 NRLNGD

-299 WGYTLGGPVGRPG
+299 WGYTIGGPVGKPG
-312 GDNRLFFFYSHEYR
+312 GDNQLFFFYSHEFR

-336 FRVPTALERRGDF
+336 FRLPTALERQGDF
-349 SQTRDNNGALFNL
+349 SESRDNNGALFNT
-362 IRDYTTGLP
+362 IRDSSTGLP

-377 RGCFSDGGVLGRI
+377 RGCFRDGGVLGRI
-390 PQHRFYPTGMNILN
+390 PQNRLYPVGMNILN
-404 SLWPLPNVE
+404 NLWPLPNVE
-413 QVPGLGYNYEVQ
+413 QVPGVGYNYEVQ
-425 VPVTK
+425 VPVTN
-430 SRLHQPVGRVD
+430 SMLHQPVLRAD
-441 YQVSSRLRFTA
+441 YQISSMLRFTA
-452 KYAGQL
+452 KYAAQL
-458 QGQDVDPGS
+458 QGQNVDPGS
-467 LPGYN
+467 LPGFN
-472 DLLRWNRNRHAPSVT
+472 DLLRWNRNRHAPSITV
-487 ANYNLSSAMF
+487 NYNLTPSMF

-535 GLVDADY
+535 GSVDSSYHAS
-542 NAARVFGAANSPFFA
+542 RVFSAANSPFFV

-589 SHDASFSITRIAG
+589 SHDASFSLTKVAG
-602 RHTLKAGLYWN
+602 RHTVKAGIYWN

-623 AGATPYQGAL
+623 AGATPFQGAL
-633 SFANET
+633 SFANDT

-679 LQDNWKVNS
+679 IQDNWKVQDK
-688 NLTLDYGMRFL
+688 LTLDYGLRFV
-699 YMQPTYDTRLQA
+699 YMQPTYDTREQA
-711 STFFLDRWQAAQAP
+711 STFFLDRWQGAEAP
-725 VLYTTGC
+725 LLYVPSC
-732 VAARPCAGT
+732 VSARPCTGT
-741 SRQAM
+741 NRQAM

-759 VLIGQIVP
+759 VAIGQIVP
-767 NSGDPMNG
+767 GSGNLMNG
-775 IVRAGNGISKY
+775 IVRAGDGISRY

-791 SVVVAPRFGLAYDL
+791 GMVVAPRFGLAYDV
-805 TGAQRMVLR
+805 TGMQRVVLR
-814 GGVGLF
+814 GGIGLF

-847 LLQQLSSG
+847 SLQQLSSG

-868 PYEADVPS
+868 PYEADIPS
-876 STQWNAGIQM
+876 STQWNAGLQM
-886 ALPWASTVDVSYV
+886 ALPWASTIDVSYV

-918 NAVDFGA
+918 NAVDIGA
-925 AFRPENQD
+925 AFLPQNQD
-933 PTLASSSTP
+933 PTLAPSSTP

-960 VGFNFPDFHE
+960 VGFNVPDFHE
-970 TYHSIQAALNRRFRD
+970 TYHSIQTTLNRRFRD
-985 GVAFGLAYT
+985 GIAFGLAYT
-994 LGLAWEG
+994 LGLSWEG
-1001 NIGLLQRLEHDAA
+1001 NIGLLQRLQHSPD
-1014 GSYAIRPDQAE
+1014 GSYSLRADQAE
-1025 YEALNMDMGNR
+1025 YEELNKDMGNR

-1044 LWDLPN
+1044 LWDLPDLR
-1050 ISAGAAGLRTLGL
+1050 SGGAGLKTIGL
-1063 LVNDWQL
+1063 LLNDWQL

-1083 IGYAYQNGGS
+1083 VGYAYQNGGS
-1093 SVNLT
+1093 AVNLT
-1098 GSPSYPAMVRITGDP
+1098 GSPSYPAMIRIVGDP
-1113 GSGCSDSRYAQ
+1113 GSGCSDNQYSQ
-1124 FNVDAFAGPQT
+1124 LNVQAFAGPEA

-1140 ESGRNYM
+1140 ESGRNM
-1147 VGCPDRTLDLSIA
+1147 LVGCPDHTLDLSIA
-1160 RNIRFGGS
+1160 RNIRLGGN
-1168 RQIQLRADI
+1168 RQIQLRLDAY
-1177 FNALNTVIYNSRVTQ
+1177 NALDTVVYNGRVTE

-1205 SQYLADG
+1205 AQYLANG
-1212 QLDPNR
+1212 QVDPNR

-1228 VNGAQ
+1228 VTGAQ
-1233 AMRSVQVQ
+1233 AMRSIQAQ
-1241 IRFAF
+1241 IRFSF

>member
-1 MTHTI
+1 MQCRLIRMTV
-6 RLDHRN
+6 
-12 AVADPATARY
+12 AVASI
-22 VLVGMLVTLA
+22 LA
-32 GVFGGVAPA
+32 GAWGAG
-41 KAQITTGVVSGAVGD
+41 AQITTGAVTGAIKD
-56 DQGAVIPGA
+56 DQGGVIPGA

-72 TRGTRVADVQTSQS
+72 TRGTRVADTQTNEN

-92 NIPGDTYTVQVALE
+92 NVPGDTYTVQVTLQ
-106 GFKTLRRAGVVV
+106 GFKTLRRAGVTV

-124 VVPTLT
+124 VVPTMTLT
-130 LSVGTLDETVNVR
+130 VGGLDETVNVR

-156 AFTVTTESVE
+156 AFTVTTEAVANIPVS
-166 SLPIANRNFAG
+166 NRNFAG

-188 TGTAIAGGV
+188 SGTAIAGGV
-197 TRLGGGGQNNI
+197 QRLGGGGQNNI

-229 DAIDEVKVLAQGYQA
+229 DSIAEVKVLTQGYQA

-254 SAVTKSGTNRFRG
+254 SAVTKSGTNQFRG

-273 RNSDWNANSWV
+273 RNSDWNSNSWV
-284 NVANGD
+284 NIQNGD

-299 WGYTLGGPVGRPG
+299 WGYTLGGPIGRPG

-326 PREAG
+326 PRETG

-336 FRVPTALERRGDF
+336 FRVPTELERRGDF
-349 SQTRDNNGALFNL
+349 SQTRDNNGALFNT
-362 IRDYTTGLP
+362 IRDSTNGLP
-371 CTAADT
+371 CTASDT
-377 RGCFSDGGVLGRI
+377 RGCFQDGGVLGRI
-390 PQHRFYPTGMNILN
+390 PQNRLYPTGMNVLN
-404 SLWPLPNVE
+404 NLWPLPNVE
-413 QVPGLGYNYEVQ
+413 QVAGVGYNYEVE
-425 VPVTK
+425 VPVT
-430 SRLHQPVGRVD
+430 RTMLHQPVMRAD
-441 YQVSSRLRFTA
+441 YQVSSKLRFTA

-487 ANYNLSSAMF
+487 VNYNVASTMF

-535 GLVDADY
+535 GLVDPSY
-542 NAARVFGAANSPFFA
+542 NAARVFTAAGSPFFA

-565 NFSWGNRIANAPPNL
+565 NFTWGNRIANPPPNL

-589 SHDASFSITRIAG
+589 SHDASFSLTKLAG
-602 RHTLKAGLYWN
+602 RHTFKAGLYWN

-633 SFANET
+633 SFANDT

-661 QQSVVVEGA
+661 QQSIVVEGA

-679 LQDNWKVNS
+679 AQDNWKVS
-688 NLTLDYGMRFL
+688 NKLTLDYGVRFL
-699 YMQPTYDTRLQA
+699 YMQPTYDTRIQA
-711 STFFLDRWQAAQAP
+711 STFFLDRWQGSEAP
-725 VLYTTGC
+725 LLYLPGC
-732 VAARPCAGT
+732 VGAAPCSGAN
-741 SRQAM
+741 RQAV
-746 DPRTGQLLGPTSG
+746 DPRTGQLLGAASA
-759 VLIGQIVP
+759 VAIGQIVP
-767 NSGDPMNG
+767 DSGNLLNG
-775 IVRAGNGISKY
+775 IVRAGDGISRY

-791 SVVVAPRFGLAYDL
+791 GLLVAPRFGVAYDV

-814 GGVGLF
+814 GGIGLF

-847 LLQQLSSG
+847 SLQQLSSG
-855 LEILGPPQLTSVW
+855 LEIQGPPQLTSVW
-868 PYEADVPS
+868 PYEADVPA
-876 STQWNAGIQM
+876 STQWNAGVQL
-886 ALPWASTVDVSYV
+886 ALPWSSTLDVSYV

-918 NAVDFGA
+918 NAVDIGA
-925 AFRPENQD
+925 AFLPQNQD
-933 PTLASSSTP
+933 PTLAPSSTA

-960 VGFNFPDFHE
+960 VGFNFPDYHE
-970 TYHSIQAALNRRFRD
+970 TYHSIQTSLNRRFRD
-985 GVAFGLAYT
+985 GVAFGVAYT

-1001 NIGLLQRLEHDAA
+1001 NVGLLQRLEHYSD
-1014 GSYAIRPDQAE
+1014 GTYAVRADQAE
-1025 YEALNMDMGNR
+1025 YEELNKDIGNR
-1036 RHLLKANF
+1036 RHVVKANVV
-1044 LWDLPN
+1044 WDLPD
-1050 ISAGAAGLRTLGL
+1050 IPATGGGMRAAGLL
-1063 LVNDWQL
+1063 LNDWHL
-1070 SGILTAGSGARYD
+1070 SGLLTAGSGAKYD
-1083 IGYAYQNGGS
+1083 IGYSYQNGGS

-1098 GSPSYPAMVRITGDP
+1098 GSPSYPAVVRIVGDP
-1113 GSGCSDSRYAQ
+1113 GKGCSDNQYAQ
-1124 FNVDAFAGPQT
+1124 FNVDAFAGPLP
-1135 GSLGL
+1135 GSVGL
-1140 ESGRNYM
+1140 ESGRNNM
-1147 VGCPDRTLDLSIA
+1147 TGCPSAILDLALA
-1160 RNIRFGGS
+1160 RTIRAGGN
-1168 RQIQLRADI
+1168 RQLQLRVEVY
-1177 FNALNTVIYNSRVTQ
+1177 NALNSVVYSNRVSQ
-1192 LQLNSPTDQTVRN
+1192 LQLNSPTSPTVRN
-1205 SQYLADG
+1205 AEYLSDG
-1212 QLDPNR
+1212 QVDPNR
-1218 LTPRNAGFGA
+1218 LTPRTAGFGA
-1228 VNGAQ
+1228 VTGALPLRTVQ
-1233 AMRSVQVQ
+1233 AQ
-1241 IRFAF
+1241 IRLAF